1 MLKAPRFA
9 TEYASFLKKEIDQS
23 SMDEKYKKDYK
34 TLVDITILN
43 YRLSLNTLDGTME
56 SLLRTHHK
64 IVEANRGL
72 M

>member
-23 SMDEKYKKDYK
+23 SIDEKCKKDYK
-34 TLVDITILN
+34 TLVDVTILN
-43 YRLSLNTLDGTME
+43 YRLSRDTLDGMME

-64 IVEANRGL
+64 IAEVNRGL

>member
-23 SMDEKYKKDYK
+23 SMDEKYKKDHK

-43 YRLSLNTLDGTME
+43 YRLSMNTLDGTME

-64 IVEANRGL
+64 IAEVNRGL

>member
-23 SMDEKYKKDYK
+23 SIDEKYKKDYK
-34 TLVDITILN
+34 TLVDVTILN
-43 YRLSLNTLDGTME
+43 YRLSRDTLDGMME

-64 IVEANRGL
+64 IVEANRGF